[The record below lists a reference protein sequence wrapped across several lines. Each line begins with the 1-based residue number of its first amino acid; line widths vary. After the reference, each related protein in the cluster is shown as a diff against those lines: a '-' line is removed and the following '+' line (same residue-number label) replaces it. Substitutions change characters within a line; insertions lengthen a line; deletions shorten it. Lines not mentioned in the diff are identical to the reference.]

1 MKLERNDKFKY
12 LYPETKAV
20 YDIPEGGIKLEP
32 LFTYQLV
39 KENEMT
45 DGGSAFIKH

>member
-12 LYPETKAV
+12 LYPETKEI
-20 YDIPEGGIKLEP
+20 YNIPEGGIKLEP
-32 LFTYQLV
+32 LFTYQPV
-39 KENEMT
+39 KEKEMI